1 MHLTR
6 SVQYSGSYCRRNKC
20 VAFPR
25 HQRGQSLIYGI
36 FMLIAGCVALFF
48 LFNTGQ
54 LTQEKTKLVNT
65 ADAVAYSAGIMH
77 ARTLNYMAYTNRAML
92 ANTVAIAQLV
102 SLSSWIQYAD
112 KLSTYGI
119 TSISAVKYP
128 AFYASYLS
136 AITAGPYT
144 KKLLIDTEAL
154 ETLARVS
161 DEIIR
166 KELMTAQY
174 AAYQG
179 MVVARRQVMNE
190 VAQANYRN
198 DGTVEVDDLPL
209 TGGNELQRFITRYED
224 KQRTRFA
231 QVAQTAVNQDS
242 FNKKRSWDMPS
253 TPIGVCPGA
262 LATGRLDALRRR
274 GGTNL
279 IGFDEWK
286 ATDTLSEWR
295 WVPKSKSDPLCR
307 GLSETPQGWGTQAAS
322 DTNNIDTDLTHYDA
336 SALVNPGATGLA
348 HFTSSSRWNYSGL
361 PSFYD
366 LSEHQLKEND
376 PRLQFAI
383 RVRRKINQTRT
394 SEGQSSIATSKRLNQ
409 FHATP
414 AGGQELVAVS
424 ASEVFIERPPTAHA
438 NQYGQANGKPEEL
451 GSLFNPY
458 WQVRLI
464 HSPSSIKQ
472 AQLMQG
478 IVLP

>member
-1 MHLTR
+1 MYFTR
-6 SVQYSGSYCRRNKC
+6 PLPYGGPYCRRNKPG
-20 VAFPR
+20 ALLR
-25 HQRGQSLIYGI
+25 LQRGQSLIYGI

-92 ANTVAIAQLV
+92 ANTVAISQLV

-112 KLSTYGI
+112 KLSTYGA
-119 TSISAVKYP
+119 TSISALKYP
-128 AFYASYLS
+128 AFYASYTS
-136 AITAGPYT
+136 AIYAGPYT
-144 KKLLIDTEAL
+144 KNLLIDTQAIEK
-154 ETLARVS
+154 LAVTS

-166 KELMTAQY
+166 KELMGAQY

-179 MVVARRQVMNE
+179 MVIARRQVMNE

-198 DGTVEVDDLPL
+198 DGSIEVDDLPL
-209 TGGNELQRFITRYED
+209 TGGDELQKFITRYED

-231 QVAQTAVNQDS
+231 HVAQTAAHLDS
-242 FNKKRSWDMPS
+242 FNKKRSWEMPS
-253 TPIGVCPGA
+253 TPVGVCPGA

-279 IGFDEWK
+279 ISFDEWK
-286 ATDTLSEWR
+286 AVDTLSEWK
-295 WVPKSKSDPLCR
+295 WVPKNKSDALCR
-307 GLSETPQGWGTQAAS
+307 GLSETPQGWGAQAAN
-322 DTNNIDTDLTHYDA
+322 DTTTIDTELTHYDS

-348 HFTSSSRWNYSGL
+348 QVISSSRWNYSGL

-366 LSEHQLKEND
+366 LSENQLKEND

-383 RVRRKINQTRT
+383 RVRRKIDQTRT
-394 SEGQSSIATSKRLNQ
+394 SEGQSSIKASKKLNQ

-414 AGGQELVAVS
+414 AGGKELVAVS
-424 ASEVFIERPPTAHA
+424 ASEVFFERPPTAHA
-438 NQYGQANGKPEEL
+438 NQYGQANGKSEEL

-464 HSPSSIKQ
+464 HSPTHVKQ
-472 AQLMQG
+472 AQIMQG
-478 IVLP
+478 VVLP